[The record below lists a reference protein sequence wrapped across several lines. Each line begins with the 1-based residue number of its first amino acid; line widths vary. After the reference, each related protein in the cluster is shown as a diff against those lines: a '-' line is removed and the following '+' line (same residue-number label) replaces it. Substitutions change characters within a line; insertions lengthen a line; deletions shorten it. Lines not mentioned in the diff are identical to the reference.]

1 MAKTATKQTKK
12 SNPCHCA
19 DTKTKTTT
27 KSRAKSG
34 KEMDCKDCK

>member
-27 KSRAKSG
+27 KSRAA
-34 KEMDCKDCK
+34 KETDCKDCK